1 MFRTKDGDRPA
12 PLDIVPSPSRS
23 TAPQSP
29 TGSVTHIAEGARI
42 EGQLKTNGSVIV
54 QGEIMGSLC
63 ATGDVEVG
71 AQGKVE
77 AQIEAKNLMV
87 AGTVKGRIFADGR
100 VILVSGSRVEGDIHA
115 QSLKIEDSVFFQGG
129 CVMGEEAKRQREGEV
144 PLPASVVVQ
153 RKAA

>member
-12 PLDIVPSPSRS
+12 PLEIVPVPSRS
-23 TAPQSP
+23 TNPSTA
-29 TGSVTHIAEGARI
+29 TATVTQIAEGARI
-42 EGQLKTNGSVIV
+42 EGQLKTSGSVVV

-63 ATGDVEVG
+63 ASGDVEVG
-71 AQGKVE
+71 AQGRVE

-87 AGTVKGRIFADGR
+87 AGMVKGRIFADGR

-144 PLPASVVVQ
+144 PLPASVVAQ
-153 RKAA
+153 RKVA